1 LDPSAGIE
9 AVAKELTNSSA
20 PVAFREKLAGFI
32 GSANDPRAESALLA
46 GLPGA
51 PFKLQQAIAG
61 ALANS
66 KGGAA
71 LLLDAIANGKASPTL
86 LRDKALADRLKAQQ
100 SDAGEKI
107 AALTANLPPANGET
121 DRLIAARRAAFH
133 ESKPDP
139 KRGAEVFMQFCA
151 VCHQVGQKGNLVGPQ
166 LDGIGARGLDR
177 ILEDVLDPNRNV
189 DRAFRLSVMTL
200 DDGTAVSG
208 LLRRE
213 EGATL
218 VFADLTGKE
227 QSVPKAKIK
236 ARTESD
242 TSLMPAGLGEAIPP
256 ADFAQLLAFLLEQKA
271 TH

>member
-1 LDPSAGIE
+1 MVNA
-9 AVAKELTNSSA
+9 SA
-20 PVAFREKLAGFI
+20 PLAFREKLAAFI
-32 GSANDPRAESALLA
+32 GSANDSKAENALLA

-66 KGGAA
+66 KGGAER
-71 LLLDAIANGKASPTL
+71 LLDAIASGKASPTL
-86 LRDKALADRLKAQQ
+86 LRDKALADRIKAQQ
-100 SDAGEKI
+100 ADAAARI
-107 AALTANLPPANGET
+107 ASLTANLPPANAET
-121 DRLIAARRAAFH
+121 DRLIAARRSTFH
-133 ESKPDP
+133 EGKPDA
-139 KRGAEVFMQFCA
+139 KRGAEVFMQYCA
-151 VCHQVGQKGNLVGPQ
+151 VCHQVGQRGNLVGPQ

-200 DDGTAVSG
+200 DDGSAVSG

-236 ARTESD
+236 ARAESD

-256 ADFAQLLAFLLEQKA
+256 ADFTHLLGFLLEQKA